1 MKKLYI
7 KLFVL
12 GALLSGFAVAGPEI
26 LSVAFNSSG
35 SAPAS
40 RNSVDSP
47 GAQISLCKGDGC

>member
-12 GALLSGFAVAGPEI
+12 GALLSGIAVAGPEI
-26 LSVAFNSSG
+26 LGVSFNSAG

-40 RNSVDSP
+40 RNTVDLP
-47 GAQISLCKGDGC
+47 GAQVTLCKGDGC